1 VSTRFPRKYVT
12 IAVVVGV
19 LSILVPVAW
28 YYSLSTNSDVLVLD
42 ETALTKVLDHLPE
55 DEKDATVIAQEMIIN
70 TTGVPEQAF
79 NKYFKLTNV
88 SKTEFQW
95 LLLYN
100 VTGNPD
106 LSVFIVKRITSDE
119 GFRISDDYIIRM
131 VGIEYYN
138 AHFKKKA
145 FDSSTNIASYSFSY
159 PYPPDK
165 IELTLWVKLG
175 YDRSVIGKHV
185 VTTAQEVKVS
195 LEQAIEIG
203 RINGLNDTISGHPV
217 VTGGV
222 LCWRVVWKHTPTK
235 QDYDAHTIYGFDIH
249 CTTGEVVGTHRYV
262 LPKPPSI
269 KATQITPLIDNLGVN
284 DLEDGAVIQLCVM
297 NSSKEKFSLTK
308 SFGKMVVKKGVSEN
322 ADITL
327 WIDREL
333 IVHAP
338 ESGDVISYLQENAVE
353 GQVSVEL
360 HKNVVILKKK
370 GYMGLYEKLK

>member
-1 VSTRFPRKYVT
+1 MNTRFPRKYVM
-12 IAVVVGV
+12 IAIVVGV
-19 LSILVPVAW
+19 LSILAPGAW

-42 ETALTKVLDHLPE
+42 ETALTVVLDSLPE
-55 DEKDATVIAQEMIIN
+55 DEKDAVAISQETIIN
-70 TTGVPEQAF
+70 ATGVPKRAF
-79 NKYFKLTNV
+79 NKYFKLKNV
-88 SKTEFQW
+88 SRTEFQW

-106 LSVFIVKRITSDE
+106 LSVFLVKRITSDE
-119 GFRISDDYIIRM
+119 GFRISDDYIIGM

-138 AHFKKKA
+138 THFKKKA
-145 FDSSTNIASYSFSY
+145 FNSNTNIASYSFSY
-159 PYPPDK
+159 NYLTDK
-165 IELTLWVKLG
+165 IELTMWVKPG
-175 YDRSVIGKHV
+175 YDRKVISKHV

-203 RINGLNDTISGHPV
+203 RTNGLNDTISGHPV

-269 KATQITPLIDNLGVN
+269 KATQITPLINNLGVD
-284 DLEDGAVIQLCVM
+284 DLKDGAVIRLRVM
-297 NSSKEKFSLTK
+297 NSSKETFSLTK
-308 SFGKMVVKKGVSEN
+308 SFGKMVVKKGKSEN

-333 IVHAP
+333 IVHAL
-338 ESGDVISYLQENAVE
+338 ESGDVIGYLKENAGE
-353 GQVSVEL
+353 GQVGVEL

-370 GYMGLYEKLK
+370 GYMGLYDKLK

>member
-1 VSTRFPRKYVT
+1 M
-12 IAVVVGV
+12 IAIVVGM
-19 LSILVPVAW
+19 LSILVPGAW

-42 ETALTKVLDHLPE
+42 ETTLTVVLDSLPG
-55 DEKDATVIAQEMIIN
+55 DETDAVAISQETIIN
-70 TTGVPEQAF
+70 ATGVPERAF
-79 NKYFKLTNV
+79 NKYFKLKNV
-88 SKTEFQW
+88 SRTEFQW

-106 LSVFIVKRITSDE
+106 LSVFLVKRITPDE
-119 GFRISDDYIIRM
+119 GFRISDDYIIGM
-131 VGIEYYN
+131 VGVEYYN

-145 FDSSTNIASYSFSY
+145 FDSNTNIASYSFSY
-159 PYPPDK
+159 HYLIDK
-165 IELTLWVKLG
+165 IGLTLWVKLG

-203 RINGLNDTISGHPV
+203 RTNGLSDTISGHPV
-217 VTGGV
+217 VAGGV
-222 LCWRVVWKHTPTK
+222 LCWRVVWKHTPTRE
-235 QDYDAHTIYGFDIH
+235 DYDAHTIYGFDIH

-269 KATQITPLIDNLGVN
+269 KATQITPLINNIGAN
-284 DLEDGAVIQLCVM
+284 DLKDGAVIQLRVM
-297 NSSKEKFSLTK
+297 NSSKETFSLTK
-308 SFGKMVVKKGVSEN
+308 SFGKMVVKKGENEN

-333 IVHAP
+333 IVHAL
-338 ESGDVISYLQENAVE
+338 ESGDVISYLKENAEE
-353 GQVSVEL
+353 GQVGVEL